1 MFLTREEEEMLGGEY
16 GPAVAKSIELLVAV
30 GKIFEAERLIPIE
43 SAHVSGVSYK
53 NLGDAGL
60 EFLEEQADLG
70 AKVRVKTT
78 LNPAGMDLDRWM
90 DLGVPEDFAVKQM
103 RVIKAFKNIGIEA
116 TCTCTPYLIGH
127 VPRFGS
133 QIAWAESSAIAYSNS
148 VIGARTNRESGP
160 TTIASAITGRTPLCG
175 YRLDENRAPQKIVI
189 VNAKL
194 KTPFEYSALGYLV
207 GEKVG
212 SAVPYFKGIFHP
224 DLESLKALGAAL
236 ATSGG
241 IALYHIEGITPET
254 LKFDDE
260 KLKGLDKIGVD
271 EKDLREASIRLSS
284 EVKDPIICL
293 GCPHCS
299 LKELKHYAKILK
311 DKRLRR
317 RLIAFTSRGVYD
329 QAEKEGCIKDIEHA
343 GGRVFRDTCMVVAPL
358 KEMGWREI
366 STNSF
371 KAAHYASSM
380 GIATYL
386 SAAEHVLREA
396 SA

>member
-1 MFLTREEEEMLGGEY
+1 MLEGEY
-16 GPAVAKSIELLVAV
+16 GSAIAKSMELLVAV
-30 GKIFEAERLIPIE
+30 GKIFEAERLTPIE
-43 SAHVSGVSYK
+43 SVHVSGVSYK

-78 LNPAGMDLDRWM
+78 LNPAGMDLDRWN
-90 DLGVPEDFAVKQM
+90 DLRVPKDFAAKQM
-103 RVIKAFKNIGIEA
+103 RVIKAFKNMGIEA

-133 QIAWAESSAIAYSNS
+133 QISWAESSAIAYSNS

-160 TTIASAITGRTPLCG
+160 TTIASAITGRAPLCG
-175 YRLDENRAPQKIVI
+175 YRLEENRVPQKIVA
-189 VNAKL
+189 VDAKL
-194 KTPFEYSALGYLV
+194 ETPFEYSALGYLV
-207 GEKVG
+207 GEKLG
-212 SAVPYFKGIFHP
+212 SAVPYFKGITHP
-224 DLESLKALGAAL
+224 DIESLKALGAAA

-241 IALYHIEGITPET
+241 IALYHIEGVTPEA
-254 LKFDDE
+254 LRFSDE
-260 KLKGLDKIGVD
+260 VLKGLDKISVD

-299 LKELKHYAKILK
+299 LKELKHYSKLLK
-311 DKRLRR
+311 GRRLRR

-329 QAEKEGCIKDIEHA
+329 QAEKDGCIKDIEYA
-343 GGRVFRDTCMVVAPL
+343 GGGVFRDTCMVVAPL
-358 KEMGWREI
+358 KEMGWKEI

-380 GIATYL
+380 GIATNL
-386 SAAEHVLREA
+386 GTAEHVLREA
-396 SA
+396 TT

>member
-1 MFLTREEEEMLGGEY
+1 MLGGEY

-127 VPRFGS
+127 IPRFGS

-160 TTIASAITGRTPLCG
+160 TTIASAVTGRTPLCG

-189 VNAKL
+189 VNAEL

-241 IALYHIEGITPET
+241 IALYHIEGVTPEA

-260 KLKGLDKIGVD
+260 TLKGLDKIGVD

-284 EVKDPIICL
+284 EVKEPIICL

-299 LKELKHYAKILK
+299 LKELKHYAKLL
-311 DKRLRR
+311 RGRHLRR

-343 GGRVFRDTCMVVAPL
+343 GGRVFRDTCMIVAPL
-358 KEMGWREI
+358 KEMGWKEI

-380 GIATYL
+380 GIATHL
-386 SAAEHVLREA
+386 GAAEHVLREA